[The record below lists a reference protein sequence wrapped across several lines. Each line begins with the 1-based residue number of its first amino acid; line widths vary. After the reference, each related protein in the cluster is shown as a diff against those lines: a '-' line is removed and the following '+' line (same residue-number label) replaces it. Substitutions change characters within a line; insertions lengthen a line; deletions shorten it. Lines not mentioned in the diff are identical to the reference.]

1 MQARLKQEYEGDIS
15 MVRKKFKR
23 IGKRLFRPIPGSPAL
38 FGEVGKDL
46 RNSRNRLSNL
56 EIEGIREKK
65 KRRKK

>member
-1 MQARLKQEYEGDIS
+1 MA
-15 MVRKKFKR
+15 RKKFKR

>member
-1 MQARLKQEYEGDIS
+1 

-46 RNSRNRLSNL
+46 RNPRNRLSPL
-56 EIEGIREKK
+56 QIEGIREKK